1 MSDKRV
7 SIEELDPEQQERIG
21 RAPLPMPSTLRHRK
35 NKIYQLGKFIVM
47 NLRIMDIV
55 IREKIAS

>member
-1 MSDKRV
+1 MSDKPSV
-7 SIEELDPEQQERIG
+7 EEFRAEQQTRIQ
-21 RAPLPMPSTLRHRK
+21 RAPLPTPATLRHRR

-55 IREKIAS
+55 LREKLAK

>member
-1 MSDKRV
+1 MSDKPTV
-7 SIEELDPEQQERIG
+7 EELDPEQQTRIQ
-21 RAPLPMPSTLRHRK
+21 RAPLPTPATLRHRR

-55 IREKIAS
+55 LREKLAK

>member
-21 RAPLPMPSTLRHRK
+21 RAPLPMPSTLRHR
-35 NKIYQLGKFIVM
+35 
-47 NLRIMDIV
+47 
-55 IREKIAS
+55 

>member
-1 MSDKRV
+1 MRSFQLKS
-7 SIEELDPEQQERIG
+7 SIRSSRHGFSAP
-21 RAPLPMPSTLRHRK
+21 PLPMPATLRHRR

-55 IREKIAS
+55 LREKLAK